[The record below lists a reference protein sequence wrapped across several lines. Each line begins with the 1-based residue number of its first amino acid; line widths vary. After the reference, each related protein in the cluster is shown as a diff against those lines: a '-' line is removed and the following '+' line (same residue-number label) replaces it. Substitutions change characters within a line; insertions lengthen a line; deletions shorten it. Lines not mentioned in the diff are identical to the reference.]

1 MEKFLSLRNRFSKPS
16 TNYSTVTES
25 SINEVKIPKVFKTNT
40 LKEVDSINLIL
51 RISIT
56 TSKFSHYNSYQI
68 KLFKIIEKLKDDY
81 GFGYRKISKFL
92 IENNFKTVR
101 SNKPIL
107 QNYVYSIYKKGKI
120 RKQRIEREFETIIDD
135 VILYKD

>member
-1 MEKFLSLRNRFSKPS
+1 M
-16 TNYSTVTES
+16 
-25 SINEVKIPKVFKTNT
+25 
-40 LKEVDSINLIL
+40 
-51 RISIT
+51 
-56 TSKFSHYNSYQI
+56 
-68 KLFKIIEKLKDDY
+68 
-81 GFGYRKISKFL
+81 

>member
-1 MEKFLSLRNRFSKPS
+1 MLNRVQPRKLV
-16 TNYSTVTES
+16 YSTVIES

-56 TSKFSHYNSYQI
+56 TSKLTKFSHYNSYQI

>member
-1 MEKFLSLRNRFSKPS
+1 MRS
-16 TNYSTVTES
+16 TNVCVGKNHSTVTES

-56 TSKFSHYNSYQI
+56 TSKLTKFSHYNSYQI